1 MMNPTMFDPIAK
13 EAWYS
18 DDENLQLLKTELETY
33 LLLFSLLSVRTTAET
48 VPNLYLWAA
57 PTVLFP
63 LPIWWTVSFE
73 CISENAVPADWCTS
87 RGAVCG
93 WYKLCKKRIPFCW
106 CKTAVLRPLGK
117 NRKLSVWHKQEIC
130 QTDSFLAYAGDNGYG
145 LVENHHCTSLRNG
158 TVMIFYTAWS
168 LPYPWGVGLLHKKR
182 ACSGAAQPRTGERPV
197 SCTVDWLWCGIW
209 EWPWLLWTA

>member
-63 LPIWWTVSFE
+63 LPI
-73 CISENAVPADWCTS
+73 
-87 RGAVCG
+87 
-93 WYKLCKKRIPFCW
+93 
-106 CKTAVLRPLGK
+106 
-117 NRKLSVWHKQEIC
+117 
-130 QTDSFLAYAGDNGYG
+130 
-145 LVENHHCTSLRNG
+145 
-158 TVMIFYTAWS
+158 
-168 LPYPWGVGLLHKKR
+168 
-182 ACSGAAQPRTGERPV
+182 
-197 SCTVDWLWCGIW
+197 
-209 EWPWLLWTA
+209 